1 MEENKYAIQEVKIDF
16 RIVDCGWIH
25 YTIEVNNQEWDGQF
39 SVVYDPIF
47 DLKYWLEALA
57 RGVYQAAFIVD
68 EEGWNIKFELEGY
81 YYRNDTKIDQ
91 QITYE
96 HNLFTLYNPEFEDK
110 IYIKQYVNRKQLVS
124 AFYNGLIEFSKS
136 EKFSSEDWEIIE
148 LKDIICKKYN
158 INEEE
163 LINIL
168 LPKTGKELADY
179 LFEESPAYL
188 NYATNMNDGTNQ
200 DRLGSED
207 NSSNTGNAMERNEWI
222 IPDDY
227 DNWNDNLKRKFI
239 NKCLKEQRPSYEG
252 TKIKDFHSEI
262 IENYLNPKETEEDE
276 FINSLELRMVDIY

>member
-1 MEENKYAIQEVKIDF
+1 METKEIETHEVKIDF
-16 RIVDCGWIH
+16 NEVDCGWIG
-25 YTIEVNNQEWDGQF
+25 YTIEVNNQKRDGQF
-39 SVVYDPIF
+39 SVVYDPIL

-57 RGVYQAAFIVD
+57 RGIHQAAFIVD
-68 EEGWNIKFELEGY
+68 QEGWLMKFDVEKFEGSYHVSE
-81 YYRNDTKIDQ
+81 N
-91 QITYE
+91 TYAIYE
-96 HNLFTLYNPEFEDK
+96 QNLFTLSNPEYKNK

-158 INEEE
+158 INEEV
-163 LINIL
+163 LIKTL

-179 LFEESPAYL
+179 LFEESPSYL
-188 NYATNMNDGTNQ
+188 NYATNMNDDTNQ
-200 DRLGSED
+200 GRLGSED

-227 DNWNDNLKRKFI
+227 DNWNENLKRKFI
-239 NKCLKEQRPSYEG
+239 NKCLKEQRTSYEG
-252 TKIKDFHSEI
+252 TKIKDLHSEI